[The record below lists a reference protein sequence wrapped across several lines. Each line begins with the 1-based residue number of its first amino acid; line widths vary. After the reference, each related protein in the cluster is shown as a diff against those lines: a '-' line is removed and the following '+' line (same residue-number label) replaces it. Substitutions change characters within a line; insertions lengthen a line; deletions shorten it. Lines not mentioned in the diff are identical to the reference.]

1 VDGPLQIKLQCQG
14 KRDQCPGCPIDWKY
28 CPRSIC
34 TQYIAA
40 VEIRPW
46 PGLGSDGSR
55 YISKQVKAETAA
67 PGFRVKSGW
76 AAAVLLTGPI
86 GSPALRDNR
95 MIDLSDPRVPETRQP
110 YHATFGQLE
119 TDPKKTN
126 RRRGIVQRATN
137 QSVTKLLAEY
147 QRKGYAITHASLVVG
162 SQIDPAT
169 IANPHIRAHALEGE
183 LFRSALE
190 KALNAHGIRTF
201 ILLERDAYARAGAQ
215 LKRSCDDVRQTIQN
229 LGRSTE
235 GPWRAEQKVAALG
248 AWLARCH
255 EPRWNRKEKDENL

>member
-1 VDGPLQIKLQCQG
+1 MGG
-14 KRDQCPGCPIDWKY
+14 
-28 CPRSIC
+28 
-34 TQYIAA
+34 
-40 VEIRPW
+40 
-46 PGLGSDGSR
+46 DGSC

-119 TDPKKTN
+119 TDAKKTN
-126 RRRGIVQRATN
+126 RRTSIVHR
-137 QSVTKLLAEY
+137 VTKQSITDLLSDY
-147 QRKGYAITHASLVVG
+147 RRKGYSITCASLVIG
-162 SQIDPAT
+162 SQIDPASV
-169 IANPHIRAHALEGE
+169 ANPHIRAHALEGQ
-183 LFRSALE
+183 LFRSALDQ
-190 KALNAHGIRTF
+190 ALNAHGIRTF

-215 LKRSCDDVRQTIQN
+215 LKKSGDDVRQTIQN

-235 GPWRAEQKVAALG
+235 ASWRAEQKLAAVG
-248 AWLARCH
+248 AWLALCH
-255 EPRWNRKEKDENL
+255 DPRWNKGEKDENL

>member
-1 VDGPLQIKLQCQG
+1 MGG
-14 KRDQCPGCPIDWKY
+14 
-28 CPRSIC
+28 
-34 TQYIAA
+34 
-40 VEIRPW
+40 
-46 PGLGSDGSR
+46 DGSC

-119 TDPKKTN
+119 TDAKKTN
-126 RRRGIVQRATN
+126 RRTSIVHR
-137 QSVTKLLAEY
+137 VTKQSITDLLSDY
-147 QRKGYAITHASLVVG
+147 RRKGYSITCASLVIG
-162 SQIDPAT
+162 SQIDPASV
-169 IANPHIRAHALEGE
+169 ANPHIRAHALEGQ
-183 LFRSALE
+183 LFRSALDQ
-190 KALNAHGIRTF
+190 ALNAHGIRTF

-215 LKRSCDDVRQTIQN
+215 LKKSCDDVRQTIQN

-235 GPWRAEQKVAALG
+235 GSWRVEQKLAAVG
-248 AWLARCH
+248 PWLALCH
-255 EPRWNRKEKDENL
+255 DPRWNKGEKDENL